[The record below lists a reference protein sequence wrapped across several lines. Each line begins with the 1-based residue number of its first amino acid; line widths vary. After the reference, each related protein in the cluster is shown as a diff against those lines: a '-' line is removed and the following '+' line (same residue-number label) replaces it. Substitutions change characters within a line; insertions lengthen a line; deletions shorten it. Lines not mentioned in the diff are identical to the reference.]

1 MAKMTEL
8 RTDSTDYRTE
18 LLSPNIA
25 AENVSMARQPSWR
38 ISMDEHRL
46 PERQME
52 SHFGFGLFLRTM
64 STSIQQPFIHISYLY
79 SSFFNVPKMNFAF
92 VFLRET
98 KETFQVL

>member
-1 MAKMTEL
+1 MAKVTEV

-25 AENVSMARQPSWR
+25 SENVSMARQPSWR
-38 ISMDEHRL
+38 ISMDDHRM

-64 STSIQQPFIHISYLY
+64 ST
-79 SSFFNVPKMNFAF
+79 
-92 VFLRET
+92 
-98 KETFQVL
+98 

>member
-1 MAKMTEL
+1 MAKVTEV

-25 AENVSMARQPSWR
+25 SENVSMARQPSWR
-38 ISMDEHRL
+38 ISMDDHRM

-64 STSIQQPFIHISYLY
+64 STLTSIQQTLFVHISYL
-79 SSFFNVPKMNFAF
+79 FFNVSKMNFAC
-92 VFLRET
+92 LIIR
-98 KETFQVL
+98 